1 MTQATT
7 VEAADIQRILQ
18 QVKDGDH
25 KAYQQIVDIY
35 WDKIYNR
42 VFGML
47 KTREDAEEITQD
59 AFIKAHRGLENFRGD
74 ASFSTWLFQIAN
86 NLATNRYW
94 YWIRRKRDLSISL
107 EQNITD
113 DGDMTLADTLAAD
126 VDDPAAITV
135 IQELQTRIDVCLPEL
150 NRKHREI
157 LELRIKKHFSYEK
170 IAQKLGISVGTVK
183 SRIARARESL
193 REKLEADF
201 DEKTQVK
208 SLNQS
213 ISRR

>member
-25 KAYQQIVDIY
+25 NAYQQIVDIY

-59 AFIKAHRGLENFRGD
+59 AFIKAHRGLANFRGD

-107 EQNITD
+107 EQNIAD
-113 DGDMTLADTLAAD
+113 DGNMTLADTLAAD

-135 IQELQTRIDVCLPEL
+135 IQELQSRIDVCLPEL
-150 NRKHREI
+150 NKKHREI
-157 LELRIKKHFSYEK
+157 LELRIKRHFSYEK

>member
-7 VEAADIQRILQ
+7 VEAAEIQRILQ

-25 KAYQQIVDIY
+25 NAYQQIVDMY

-135 IQELQTRIDVCLPEL
+135 IQELQSRIDVCLPEL